1 MADLDPERILALLRD
16 PNVDSEQV
24 AAEAGVPRAEAA
36 RAALLLVTL
45 AKARPEEVAALPPSL
60 ASALVR
66 AATAAGRGDLL
77 ASLATAGERSLA
89 KDAKRGLHLL
99 RSRGVAVPE
108 PERAPPPAPAPASE
122 EGFPCY
128 ASSID
133 GHGERAVWVTRNV
146 PGRGIE
152 VGQAVVSDV
161 LGLLELQVGL
171 LGRKEFRSFGRD
183 IADRGRTMG
192 VAQIDPGLARSLVAA
207 ARRLNDSSGRR
218 VPEGADAWLARLG
231 PAAPLPD
238 PADLSPALPPEEEE
252 RALAASGALH
262 DLPMLRGWIADEDP
276 LREVAR
282 KLDEIAASSLYA
294 DELQRA
300 EHADRT
306 VAEAVA
312 AFLDEPRRQ
321 RLAARLHAVAAHLL
335 ALRDPPHA
343 AMAAATARAL
353 RAGEP
358 AERIPFARLL
368 VEKAFPSRGPEAP
381 PPGRAPVAPASSPG
395 ADPEFAPPP
404 SLAPGR

>member
-1 MADLDPERILALLRD
+1 MTDLDPERILALLRD

-24 AAEAGVPRAEAA
+24 AVAAGVPRAEAA
-36 RAALLLVTL
+36 RAARILVTL
-45 AKARPEEVAALPPSL
+45 AKARPEEFAGLPPSL
-60 ASALVR
+60 AAALVR

-77 ASLATAGERSLA
+77 AALASAGDRALA

-108 PERAPPPAPAPASE
+108 PERAPAPAPAPAPE
-122 EGFPCY
+122 EALPCY

-183 IADRGRTMG
+183 IAERGRTMG
-192 VAQIDPGLARSLVAA
+192 VAEVDPGLARSLVAA
-207 ARRLNDSSGRR
+207 ARRLNDASGRR

-238 PADLSPALPPEEEE
+238 PSARLPSLPPDEEQ

-262 DLPMLRGWIADEDP
+262 DLPMLRGWIADEEA

-282 KLDEIAASSLYA
+282 RLDEIAASSLYA
-294 DELQRA
+294 DERQRA
-300 EHADRT
+300 EHAERT
-306 VAEAVA
+306 VAEAVTA
-312 AFLDEPRRQ
+312 YLDEPRRQ

-335 ALRDPPHA
+335 ALRDAPHA
-343 AMAAATARAL
+343 GMAAAAGRAL

-368 VEKAFPSRGPEAP
+368 VEKAFPDRHTEASQAPSSGPSPAADPDPAP
-381 PPGRAPVAPASSPG
+381 PPTP
-395 ADPEFAPPP
+395 D
-404 SLAPGR
+404 PGR